1 MNGAARTERGRC
13 ALSDPNIIGPFQLE
27 QSSHGVVFR
36 AVGSKLSWTVS
47 FDGCRRLRQRLEEL
61 ETNARLAAAVERGNG
76 FKRS

>member
-1 MNGAARTERGRC
+1 M
-13 ALSDPNIIGPFQLE
+13 LDPDEFRPLRLE
-27 QSSHGVVFR
+27 PSAQGVIFR
-36 AVGSKLSWTVS
+36 LLGTGKTTLFTWTVS